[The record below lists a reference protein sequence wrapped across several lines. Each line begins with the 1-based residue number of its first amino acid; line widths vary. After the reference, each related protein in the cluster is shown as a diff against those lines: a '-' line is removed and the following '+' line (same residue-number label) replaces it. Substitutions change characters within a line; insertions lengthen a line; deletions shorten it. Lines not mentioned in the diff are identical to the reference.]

1 MATAWESGATH
12 PDWHTIK
19 WKPSAEKRDALITA
33 VQADTSVLARS
44 PHVAHRW
51 QTRGNRLVALG
62 YPDIAAG
69 DAYKATLLCVK
80 SLEYLTS
87 PSLIRRNQDTH
98 QLAYRTLLHALKHL
112 HCDHDALV
120 YCREAQN
127 AYPRN
132 RVFKKSLK
140 HLERHKIKTELGFV
154 ARKPFFPWT
163 APQHLCRQPQILELA
178 REEFEANLAD
188 ESRGFTAACELSKT
202 PLARSAAR
210 GEKRKSRFRDAE
222 DAETPDLSKIR
233 EDSYG
238 VYAAKDVQAGE
249 LLLLDHTVIGYASG
263 AEETINHC
271 ANCYADTPHPLYAGC
286 CDAVF
291 CSGTCENLSLNEYHK
306 VMCGKDLSWLRKGD
320 HLQWLLFRCLAMV
333 VQADVHPLDHPLVAR
348 LTARS
353 SARPEPFSFI
363 ECIVKPLRMLDT
375 FGADFFQPQYDT
387 SVLVTLQTRIST
399 NYWNCGVYKRN
410 QRIRECSGVNPLYSF
425 FNHSCQA
432 NGEWNSNN
440 STTIVVTALED
451 IKKGEEITIAYVAVH
466 GRDRK
471 R

>member
-19 WKPSAEKRDALITA
+19 WKPSVAKRHALIKA
-33 VQADTSVLARS
+33 VQADTNVLARS

-51 QTRGNRLVALG
+51 QTRGNRFVALG

-87 PSLIRRNQDTH
+87 PSLIRRTQDTH
-98 QLAYRTLLHALKHL
+98 QLA
-112 HCDHDALV
+112 
-120 YCREAQN
+120 
-127 AYPRN
+127 
-132 RVFKKSLK
+132 
-140 HLERHKIKTELGFV
+140 
-154 ARKPFFPWT
+154 
-163 APQHLCRQPQILELA
+163 QPQILELA
-178 REEFEANLAD
+178 REEFEANLVD
-188 ESRGFTAACELSKT
+188 ESRGFTAACKLSKT

-210 GEKRKSRFRDAE
+210 GEKRKSRFRDVE
-222 DAETPDLSKIR
+222 DAETQDLSEIR

-249 LLLLDHTVIGYASG
+249 LLLLDHTIIGYASG

-291 CSGTCENLSLNEYHK
+291 CSGTCENLSLNGYHK

-320 HLQWLLFRCLAMV
+320 HLQWLMFRCLAMV
-333 VQADVHPLDHPLVAR
+333 VQAGVHPLDHPLVAR

-353 SARPEPFSFI
+353 SACPEPFSFV

-432 NGEWNSNN
+432 NGKWNSNN
-440 STTIVVTALED
+440 STSIVVTALED
-451 IKKGEEITIAYVAVH
+451 INKGEEITIAYVAVQGMTYRSVAKPGNH
-466 GRDRK
+466 RPGLQLGLGDQERLRQL
-471 R
+471 